1 MLLETF
7 ITELIEL
14 NFSTKNLYYENLG
27 KNLNN
32 KLLQAKTYWSVLKSF
47 YTDKKLPLILP
58 LLVKEMVCN

>member
-14 NFSTKNLYYENLG
+14 NFSNKNLYYENLG